1 MGDVKRNYL
10 KQDALQRKGNI
21 VSFLKNQKFLASAL
35 AAALLLP
42 LMAANEASAHA
53 IAIGHTPGANAG
65 QLNLWLGTY
74 HFDNVGDGN
83 DIEGSAHLVGV
94 NGTVFDAT
102 VPFNV
107 AVASGTPPS
116 GLVVGTN
123 MFFSPSYLSGSC
135 GGDVNVCL
143 NQLHSWEGVTI
154 SGLAAGDYQFTYNAP
169 PNSSQHWADYGD
181 LSTITFHLT
190 ATDTG
195 GGGDN
200 AGDVP
205 EPASLAL
212 LAIGIAGFGASRR
225 RKGD

>member
-1 MGDVKRNYL
+1 M
-10 KQDALQRKGNI
+10 
-21 VSFLKNQKFLASAL
+21 SFLKNRKLMAPAL

-53 IAIGHTPGANAG
+53 IAIGHTPGANVG
-65 QLNLWLGTY
+65 ELNLWLGTY

-83 DIEGSAHLVGV
+83 DIEGAAHLVGV

-107 AVASGTPPS
+107 AYASGTPPS
-116 GLVVGTN
+116 GLTVGTN
-123 MFFSPSYLSGSC
+123 MFFSPSYLQGSC
-135 GGDVNVCL
+135 GGDVNNCL
-143 NQLHSWEGVTI
+143 GQLHSWEGVTI

-181 LSTITFHLT
+181 LNTITFHLT
-190 ATDTG
+190 DADTG

-200 AGDVP
+200 GGDVP

-212 LAIGIAGFGASRR
+212 LAIGIAGYASQR
-225 RKGD
+225 RKRN